1 MPNCWLF
8 IYVHIRLILTF
19 LVKTECIFF
28 DPCRGS
34 RCGRCEKC
42 EMAWPDHGFQTLAGA
57 REVHQHWS
65 WFDLFPDL
73 DYLDGKKWPKKCPP
87 SNPWALHA
95 LHVLVLYW
103 KFILNS
109 VKVALKLSL
118 FVFPGEEAEGPWQR
132 GIAYKGFSPMVKD
145 DSHIINPWL
154 WTALGHGPH
163 VRYVEYVR
171 IWKAST

>member
-1 MPNCWLF
+1 MTCQIADCSYMF
-8 IYVHIRLILTF
+8 ISDWYLPF
-19 LVKTECIFF
+19 LLKRSAFFF

-57 REVHQHWS
+57 REVHQHWLGLLG
-65 WFDLFPDL
+65 W
-73 DYLDGKKWPKKCPP
+73 KKNGPK
-87 SNPWALHA
+87 NALHQIHEPSTA
-95 LHVLVLYW
+95 STCWFCTGNL
-103 KFILNS
+103 FLNS
-109 VKVALKLSL
+109 LKVALKLSL

-163 VRYVEYVR
+163 VRYAEYVR